1 MMGVSNNL
9 FAPNNKKINKTKKK
23 KNENFNYCYSFLL
36 HRKYRVQTKI
46 KKKYKF

>member
-9 FAPNNKKINKTKKK
+9 FAPNNKKINKPKKK
-23 KNENFNYCYSFLL
+23 KMKALIIVTLFFCIESIVCK
-36 HRKYRVQTKI
+36 RKI